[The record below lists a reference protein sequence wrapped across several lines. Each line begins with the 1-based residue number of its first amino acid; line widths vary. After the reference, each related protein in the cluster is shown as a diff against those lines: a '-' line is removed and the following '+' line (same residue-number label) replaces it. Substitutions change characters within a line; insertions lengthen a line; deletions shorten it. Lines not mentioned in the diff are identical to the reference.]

1 MPDQFLHGIE
11 TVQIDDGIRPIRTA
25 RSSVIGIVG
34 TAPDA
39 DEAAFPYDKPILI
52 TGPRMAAT
60 LGAAGTLLDA
70 YNAAYAAGAAARA
83 AARATNAARAA
94 AYAAAY
100 VAYAA
105 YAAGAAAD
113 AADATRAAD
122 AAIYA
127 AYASPEHQTERQQ
140 QLDDFVAVWKEMR
153 KAA

>member
-1 MPDQFLHGIE
+1 MIRLWSEVVPRWLEI
-11 TVQIDDGIRPIRTA
+11 TVTRAITRNVGKSGCDEWEAWAEKWLSGEDRSA
-25 RSSVIGIVG
+25 R
-34 TAPDA
+34 A
-39 DEAAFPYDKPILI
+39 
-52 TGPRMAAT
+52 
-60 LGAAGTLLDA
+60 A